1 MSAAELLEH
10 AQAEGVAL
18 ALVEGRLTWEANHEP
33 PAELLEEIRSHRM
46 EIIEALSAVNDPT
59 PQAANWLARL
69 AGLLACSPD
78 YLLERGFVDRND
90 LAEQHQQH
98 PRYAARLIRSHPDW
112 HRDED
117 FRAQYAREEFFESL
131 KRGETARPIRP
142 REREPA
148 QDFEFSDTAKSRDW
162 PAARDAYHAH
172 TLGNCTHCYPPLGR
186 YCVTGSDLRAR
197 YLATP
202 H

>member
-18 ALVEGRLTWEANHEP
+18 VLVEGRLTWEADHEP
-33 PAELLEEIRSHRM
+33 PSELLEQIRSHRL

-59 PQAANWLARL
+59 PQAAKWLARL

-112 HRDED
+112 FRDED
-117 FRAQYAREEFFESL
+117 FRAQYARVRES
-131 KRGETARPIRP
+131 
-142 REREPA
+142 EPA
-148 QDFEFSDTAKSRDW
+148 QESELSDTVKPRDW
-162 PAARDAYHAH
+162 SAARDAYHGH

-186 YCVTGSDLRAR
+186 YCVTGFDLRAR